1 MKFPQISDT
10 VSVYSN
16 SARRQKVDAT
26 PIFGKKHCLPK
37 CFKTLSVSCRG
48 MVLEFFAA
56 ITSEGWGNPGS
67 LSASQAGH
75 LSPCQQ
81 APGATQTANTVS
93 HRLSCPV
100 GPRQHFLFCGIYSH
114 ASFFSRPASL
124 KDPCISQPDQ
134 SVANDMDPLDLS
146 SQEVFLF
153 LLYLPDSLSYHPLL
167 ALNPLL
173 PLPQGAWTG
182 RRKAFSTPP
191 PQLLGRGGHKNGQ
204 FQWRVSGV
212 RCPTTSNSAPPLEG
226 ACFGLAPQNTRH
238 PRDC

>member
-1 MKFPQISDT
+1 
-10 VSVYSN
+10 
-16 SARRQKVDAT
+16 
-26 PIFGKKHCLPK
+26 
-37 CFKTLSVSCRG
+37 

-56 ITSEGWGNPGS
+56 ITSGGWGNPGS
-67 LSASQAGH
+67 LSASFIRH

-173 PLPQGAWTG
+173 PLSSGVLGQAGG
-182 RRKAFSTPP
+182 KHFRPP
-191 PQLLGRGGHKNGQ
+191 P
-204 FQWRVSGV
+204 S
-212 RCPTTSNSAPPLEG
+212 C
-226 ACFGLAPQNTRH
+226 
-238 PRDC
+238 